1 MTGTQDAALDAEP
14 VDFEGGAILCR
25 MGDEVLEEA
34 LAPGGRLHERWC
46 ALVEV
51 AVRAADR

>member
-1 MTGTQDAALDAEP
+1 MTGTQGAALDEEP

-25 MGDEVLEEA
+25 VGDEVLEEA

-46 ALVEV
+46 VLVEV